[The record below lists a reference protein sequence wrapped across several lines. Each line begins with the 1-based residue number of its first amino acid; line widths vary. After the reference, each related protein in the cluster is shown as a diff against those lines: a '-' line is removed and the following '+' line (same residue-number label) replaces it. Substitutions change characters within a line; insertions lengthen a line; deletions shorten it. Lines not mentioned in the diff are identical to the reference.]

1 MDNPES
7 GFVTSFFNFMGYLIT
22 TNPDHDSLNG
32 IIKIFGLDRKSSLE
46 ITKSKFKYP
55 QNFDIEEYFRHC
67 FGIIAATEEKPMEV
81 ILSFD
86 PDQGKY
92 IITLPLHQSQQ
103 IIVDNADELRIK
115 LLVYNT
121 FDFRMELLAHGNTVR
136 VLQPESLAEEIRSEH
151 LAAAR

>member
-1 MDNPES
+1 M
-7 GFVTSFFNFMGYLIT
+7 
-22 TNPDHDSLNG
+22 
-32 IIKIFGLDRKSSLE
+32 
-46 ITKSKFKYP
+46 
-55 QNFDIEEYFRHC
+55 
-67 FGIIAATEEKPMEV
+67 
-81 ILSFD
+81 
-86 PDQGKY
+86 
-92 IITLPLHQSQQ
+92 LPRHQSQQ